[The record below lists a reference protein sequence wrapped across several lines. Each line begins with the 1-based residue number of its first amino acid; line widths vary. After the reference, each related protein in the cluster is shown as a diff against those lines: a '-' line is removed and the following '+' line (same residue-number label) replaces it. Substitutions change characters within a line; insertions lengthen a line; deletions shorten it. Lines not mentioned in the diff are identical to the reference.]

1 MYDDSLYDDNLEE
14 NLSYNEQSKLWF
26 VITLSVALFIFQ
38 LLKIW
43 VLKELRMFSLIT
55 EHFHQLFI
63 LESSR
68 FEDFL
73 FSNCGTTV

>member
-26 VITLSVALFIFQ
+26 VITLSVASFIFQ
-38 LLKIW
+38 LLKIIQ
-43 VLKELRMFSLIT
+43 VLKELCMFSFIP

-63 LESSR
+63 L
-68 FEDFL
+68 
-73 FSNCGTTV
+73 

>member
-26 VITLSVALFIFQ
+26 VITLSVASFIFQ
-38 LLKIW
+38 LLKIIQ
-43 VLKELRMFSLIT
+43 VLKELRMFSFII

-63 LESSR
+63 L
-68 FEDFL
+68 
-73 FSNCGTTV
+73 

>member
-26 VITLSVALFIFQ
+26 VITLSVASFIFQ
-38 LLKIW
+38 LLKIIQ
-43 VLKELRMFSLIT
+43 VLKELRMFSFIT

-63 LESSR
+63 L
-68 FEDFL
+68 
-73 FSNCGTTV
+73 